1 MDTRISM
8 VDRKAAASD
17 FLPPTVVDMS
27 IRQDVHQ
34 HQHQYNAPSN
44 PAAERRVREAIE
56 RAATRNSQLL
66 SELEATAHGPG
77 LLGNNHVKIE
87 HVDKRLADLEPEVAK
102 AVAASDQQLKSHKS
116 YRDSLGKKWVYTLL
130 KKRDVFDERAQREER
145 AYHQVLEKRHKAEA
159 TLNELN
165 ADKEALVV
173 EMKTLE
179 DLVGRHGAAH
189 KGIDNLYSDIFD
201 GPTAGFPDEDEQEQA
216 HKVAKA
222 SLQERTEALKAAV
235 RGVKAAQVVK
245 LAIERALFE
254 KQRAG
259 FENHSD
265 IFSQRSFH
273 GTLSRCVAYID
284 RGLELTN
291 QAIDVLETRPG
302 PEQLQAKRNLEQ
314 HLTTARAQATSRL
327 KDKSQNNALLERL
340 GSALTSALQAQKE
353 YLEAMKKVSESCR
366 NSIRQTARSLENER
380 RGLQQIRQSAFETT
394 VGFGAAAPAYHEC
407 CDRAPGFEDDSHAQ
421 TASIQEPTVA
431 EIPVDSEPPPDYE
444 FPDEGSAPNTT
455 TEAAPEPTQEQTSA
469 GYRSSVAGPASD
481 FGGEVTLTNPRGLPE
496 AS

>member
-17 FLPPTVVDMS
+17 FSPPTVFDMP
-27 IRQDVHQ
+27 IRQEVNH
-34 HQHQYNAPSN
+34 HHVPSN

-77 LLGNNHVKIE
+77 LLGNNHIKIE
-87 HVDKRLADLEPEVAK
+87 HVDKRLADLEPEVEK
-102 AVAASDQQLKSHKS
+102 AVAAANQQLKSHKA
-116 YRDSLGKKWVYTLL
+116 YRDSVGKKWVYTLL
-130 KKRDVFDERAQREER
+130 KKREVFDERAQREEK

-165 ADKEALVV
+165 ADKAALVV

-216 HKVAKA
+216 HKIAKV

-314 HLTTARAQATSRL
+314 HLVTAKTQATSRL
-327 KDKSQNNALLERL
+327 KDKSQNTALLERL

-353 YLEAMKKVSESCR
+353 YLEAMKQVSESCR

-380 RGLQQIRQSAFETT
+380 RALQQIRQSAFETT

-421 TASIQEPTVA
+421 TASIQDPTVA

-455 TEAAPEPTQEQTSA
+455 TEAAPESGTQAQTSA
-469 GYRSSVAGPASD
+469 GYRSSVPGPVSD
-481 FGGEVTLTNPRGLPE
+481 LGGEVTLTNPRGLNE
-496 AS
+496 VS

>member
-1 MDTRISM
+1 MI
-8 VDRKAAASD
+8 DRKAAASD
-17 FLPPTVVDMS
+17 FLPPTTVAMP
-27 IRQDVHQ
+27 IRNEVQ
-34 HQHQYNAPSN
+34 HAPSN

-56 RAATRNSQLL
+56 KAATRNSQLL

-77 LLGNNHVKIE
+77 LLGNNQIKIE
-87 HVDKRLADLEPEVAK
+87 HVDKRLTDLEPEVAK
-102 AVAASDQQLKSHKS
+102 AVSAANQQLKSHKA
-116 YRDSLGKKWVYTLL
+116 YRDSFGKKWVYTLL
-130 KKRDVFDERAQREER
+130 KKRDAFDEKAQREER

-159 TLNELN
+159 TLNELK
-165 ADKEALVV
+165 ADKAALVV

-216 HKVAKA
+216 HKVAKV

-273 GTLSRCVAYID
+273 GTLSRCVAYVN
-284 RGLELTN
+284 RGIELTN
-291 QAIDVLETRPG
+291 QAIDVLETTPG
-302 PEQLQAKRNLEQ
+302 SEQLQAKNNLER
-314 HLTTARAQATSRL
+314 HLFAARTQATSHL
-327 KDKSQNNALLERL
+327 KDKSQNTALLERL
-340 GSALTSALQAQKE
+340 GDALTSALEAQKE
-353 YLEAMKKVSESCR
+353 YHESMKKVSEACR
-366 NSIRQTARSLENER
+366 NSIRQTARVLENER
-380 RGLQQIRQSAFETT
+380 RALQQIRQSAFETT

-421 TASIQEPTVA
+421 TASIVDPTVA
-431 EIPVDSEPPPDYE
+431 EIPVDSEPPPDYV
-444 FPDEGSAPNTT
+444 FPDEESAPNA
-455 TEAAPEPTQEQTSA
+455 TEAAPELSTPVQDPPEQTS
-469 GYRSSVAGPASD
+469 RVPVPASD
-481 FGGEVTLTNPRGLPE
+481 SGGEVTLTNPRGLAE
-496 AS
+496 VS

>member
-27 IRQDVHQ
+27 IRQQVHQ
-34 HQHQYNAPSN
+34 HHPPSN

-77 LLGNNHVKIE
+77 LLGNNQIKIE

-102 AVAASDQQLKSHKS
+102 TVAAANQQLKSHKA
-116 YRDSLGKKWVYTLL
+116 YRDSIGKKWVYTLL
-130 KKRDVFDERAQREER
+130 KKRDAFDEKAQREEK
-145 AYHQVLEKRHKAEA
+145 AYHEVLEKRHKAEA
-159 TLNELN
+159 TLKELN

-179 DLVGRHGAAH
+179 ALVGRHGAAH
-189 KGIDNLYSDIFD
+189 KGIDNLYSEIFD

-314 HLTTARAQATSRL
+314 HLVTAKTQATSRL
-327 KDKSQNNALLERL
+327 KDKSQNTALLERL

-353 YLEAMKKVSESCR
+353 YHEAMKQVSESCR
-366 NSIRQTARSLENER
+366 NSIRQTARALENER
-380 RGLQQIRQSAFETT
+380 RALQQIRQSAFETT

-407 CDRAPGFEDDSHAQ
+407 CDRAPGFENDSHAQ
-421 TASIQEPTVA
+421 TASIQDPTVA

-444 FPDEGSAPNTT
+444 YPDEASAPNTT
-455 TEAAPEPTQEQTSA
+455 TAAAPEPTNQAQTSA
-469 GYRSSVAGPASD
+469 GNRSSVAGLVSD
-481 FGGEVTLTNPRGLPE
+481 LGGEVTLTNPRGLPE

>member
-1 MDTRISM
+1 MDSRISM
-8 VDRKAAASD
+8 VDRKAVASD
-17 FLPPTVVDMS
+17 FLPPTLVDMS
-27 IRQDVHQ
+27 SLQDAHQ
-34 HQHQYNAPSN
+34 HHHPPSN

-77 LLGNNHVKIE
+77 LFGNNQIKIE

-102 AVAASDQQLKSHKS
+102 AVAAANQQLKNHKS
-116 YRDSLGKKWVYTLL
+116 YRDSVGKKWVYTLL
-130 KKRDVFDERAQREER
+130 KKRDAFDEKAQREER

-159 TLNELN
+159 TLKELN
-165 ADKEALVV
+165 ADKAALIV

-189 KGIDNLYSDIFD
+189 KGIDNLYSEIFD

-216 HKVAKA
+216 HKVAKM

-273 GTLSRCVAYID
+273 VTLSRCVAYID
-284 RGLELTN
+284 RGIELTN
-291 QAIDVLETRPG
+291 QAIDVLETRPE
-302 PEQLQAKRNLEQ
+302 PAQIQTKRNLEQ
-314 HLTTARAQATSRL
+314 YLVTARTQATSRL
-327 KDKSQNNALLERL
+327 KDKSQNTALLERL
-340 GSALTSALQAQKE
+340 ESALTSALRAQKE
-353 YLEAMKKVSESCR
+353 YHESMKQVTESCR

-380 RGLQQIRQSAFETT
+380 RALQQIRQSAFETT

-407 CDRAPGFEDDSHAQ
+407 CDRAPGFENDSHAQ
-421 TASIQEPTVA
+421 TASIPDPIVA
-431 EIPVDSEPPPDYE
+431 EIPVDSEAPPEYE
-444 FPDEGSAPNTT
+444 FPDEEVAPNATT
-455 TEAAPEPTQEQTSA
+455 GIAPEPNNQTQTSA
-469 GYRSSVAGPASD
+469 GWRSSVPGPVSD
-481 FGGEVTLTNPRGLPE
+481 LGGEVTLTNPRGLAE
-496 AS
+496 VS